1 MARGNFKS
9 KISIDTKELKR
20 IVRELKKVD
29 KTEVDFGWINGKKYP
44 SNDPAT
50 ARGGVYIASIAYMN
64 EKGHYTINN
73 DGAVIYTPA
82 RPYVQQSLHNV
93 SFLPDSMERVL
104 LNVFNGLDYRPVLN
118 FIGQD
123 MVDNIKKSV
132 AKQNFK
138 KLHPKT
144 INIKSSSTQW
154 VDTGRMLDNI
164 TYKVTYKREGVEKPY
179 DKF

>member
-1 MARGNFKS
+1 MGKLRS
-9 KISIDTKELKR
+9 SITLETKEYKKIL
-20 IVRELKKVD
+20 RELKKLD
-29 KTEVDFGWINGKKYP
+29 KTEIDVGWINGKKYP

-50 ARGGVYIASIAYMN
+50 SRRGVFIASIAYMN

-82 RPYVQQSLHNV
+82 RPYVQQALHDV
-93 SFLPDSMERVL
+93 WFLADSMSMVL
-104 LNVFNGLDYRPVLN
+104 ENLFEDKPYRNVLN
-118 FIGQD
+118 FMGQD

-132 AKQNFK
+132 SKQNFK

-144 INIKSSSTQW
+144 INIKNKSTQW
-154 VDTGRMLDNI
+154 VDSGRMLDNI